1 MLKYENSSKVAI
13 CSKIIRAARGRGRPK
28 RCNATCCG
36 VKRDVENKIPKL
48 GRKVARKPRQT
59 KVKLDPN
66 DRRLKNNLR
75 ERMRMHCLNDA
86 FQDLRSVIPHVQT
99 QNKLSKIETLTLARN
114 YITLLSDQAA
124 LNEYKLIIIQRS
136 LESKIVSPS
145 NIIKSE
151 DIDGETIE
159 LGLYRN

>member
-1 MLKYENSSKVAI
+1 
-13 CSKIIRAARGRGRPK
+13 
-28 RCNATCCG
+28 
-36 VKRDVENKIPKL
+36 
-48 GRKVARKPRQT
+48 
-59 KVKLDPN
+59 
-66 DRRLKNNLR
+66 
-75 ERMRMHCLNDA
+75 MRMHCLNDA